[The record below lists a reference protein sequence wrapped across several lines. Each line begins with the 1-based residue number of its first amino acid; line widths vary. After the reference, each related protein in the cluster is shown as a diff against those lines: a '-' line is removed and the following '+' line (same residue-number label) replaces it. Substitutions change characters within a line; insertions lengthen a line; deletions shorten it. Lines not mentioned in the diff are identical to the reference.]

1 MAGLDGSRIVDS
13 TYAMNFLLTQV
24 LVVALLCATSGA
36 SAVPTKGT
44 AAHPGNSRVDAQRLQ
59 LAWFNSLDR
68 SFSLASVEGPVRI
81 TVHSTS
87 GTQLNVVHQGPIG
100 EREILHVSEDLPP
113 GVYVLCIR
121 QDQKLTLERITLF

>member
-1 MAGLDGSRIVDS
+1 MAGLDGSSIVDS
-13 TYAMNFLLTQV
+13 TYAMNFLLIPV

-36 SAVPTKGT
+36 SAVVAKG
-44 AAHPGNSRVDAQRLQ
+44 AAAPSANRVNAQRLQ

-68 SFSLASVEGPVRI
+68 SFSLAAVEGTVKI

-87 GTQLNVVHQGPIG
+87 GAQLNVVHNGPIG
-100 EREILHVSEDLPP
+100 ARDILQVSEDLPP

>member
-1 MAGLDGSRIVDS
+1 MAGLDGSHIVDS

-24 LVVALLCATSGA
+24 LVVALFCATSGA
-36 SAVPTKGT
+36 SSVPTKGT
-44 AAHPGNSRVDAQRLQ
+44 AAPGTNRVNSQRLQ

-68 SFSLASVEGPVRI
+68 SFSLASIDGPVKI
-81 TVHSTS
+81 TVHSTT
-87 GTQLNVVHQGPIG
+87 GAQLNVVHHGPIG